1 MKTLIIILIHVL
13 EDQISRTSETNGTLI
28 AVAMSN
34 NVQICLKSAAELVMH
49 SSLNAYTEVPP
60 HVLCIRS
67 VNYFVLFCE

>member
-1 MKTLIIILIHVL
+1 MKTLIIILIHIL

-34 NVQICLKSAAELVMH
+34 SVTVVMH

-67 VNYFVLFCE
+67 VNYFVLFCQ